1 MASKLARND
10 HGGRRLSTFLSTYSN
25 KVDRKGRVSVP
36 AAYRAALSGENFQG
50 VIAYPSLTD
59 SAIEAFGRGMLE
71 RMNQE
76 RLSRSM
82 EGGAFED
89 VLLGGGND
97 SAVETIMAMAR
108 EMPFDGEGRI
118 ILPSAFFEHAGIED
132 RAVFVGRG
140 SRFQI
145 WAPEPHERQQAEEVE
160 KLRRRL
166 TGGGAT

>member
-1 MASKLARND
+1 M
-10 HGGRRLSTFLSTYSN
+10 STFLSTYSN

-36 AAYRAALSGENFQG
+36 AAYRAALTGENFQG

-59 SAIEAFGRGMLE
+59 RAIEAFGREMLE

-76 RLSRSM
+76 RLARSM

-97 SAVETIMAMAR
+97 SAVETVMALAN
-108 EMPFDGEGRI
+108 ELPFDGEGRI
-118 ILPSAFFEHAGIED
+118 ILPAALCEHAGIDD

-145 WAPEPHERQQAEEVE
+145 WAPEPYERRKADEVE
-160 KLRRRL
+160 KLRQRL
-166 TGGGAT
+166 NGEGAS